1 MTNWFNAANL
11 TDDKEFD
18 NVTLTKTNVTQ
29 IEVSYKSG
37 KYTHQDD
44 TFQRIVLSF
53 NYGWVLSMLIH
64 CKRCDDYYLL
74 ICII

>member
-1 MTNWFNAANL
+1 VDGVDMTDWFNAANL

-37 KYTHQDD
+37 
-44 TFQRIVLSF
+44 
-53 NYGWVLSMLIH
+53 
-64 CKRCDDYYLL
+64 
-74 ICII
+74 